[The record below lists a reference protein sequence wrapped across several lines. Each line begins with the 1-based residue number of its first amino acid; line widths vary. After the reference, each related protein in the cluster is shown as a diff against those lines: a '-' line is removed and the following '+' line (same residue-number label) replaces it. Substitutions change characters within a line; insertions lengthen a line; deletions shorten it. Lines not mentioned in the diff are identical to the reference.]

1 MKRAVCAIKEKH
13 NKTMKYEINKD
24 LFPFSHFKPPII
36 NGKLLCRL
44 GALMPPPRSFYRDP
58 ALAVTKKR
66 IESYDGKEIE
76 LLILSPKEE
85 ASSLP
90 CLVYYHGGGFIFSAS
105 FHHYDIARIYAQE
118 AQCKLIFVQYRLAP
132 KNPHPTP
139 SEDCYAALRWTFDNA
154 DALGV
159 DTKRIAVGG
168 DSAGGALAA
177 TVCQMARDRGTALPR
192 FQLLIYPVTD
202 RRMQTESNRIFTDT
216 PMWNSKYSEKMWRA
230 YTPDDNAPDLAY
242 ASPMEAAS
250 LVELP
255 PAYVETAEF
264 DCLRDEG
271 IAYADALCAAGVAV
285 TRHSTLGTI
294 HGFDIVKKS
303 AVTKDAIEKRIAFMR
318 EWFAP
323 NGTHS

>member
-1 MKRAVCAIKEKH
+1 
-13 NKTMKYEINKD
+13 MKYEINKD

-44 GALMPPPRSFYRDP
+44 GALMPPPRSLYRDP
-58 ALAVTKKR
+58 TLTVAKKR

-85 ASSLP
+85 TSVMP
-90 CLVYYHGGGFIFSAS
+90 CLVYYHGGGFIFGGS
-105 FHHYDIARIYAQE
+105 FHHYNIARTYAKG
-118 AQCKLIFVQYRLAP
+118 ARCKLIFVQYRLAP
-132 KNPHPTP
+132 KHPHPIP

-154 DALGV
+154 SALNV
-159 DTKRIAVGG
+159 DTRRIAVGG

-177 TVCQMARDRGTALPR
+177 AVCQMARDRDTTLPR

-216 PMWNSKYSEKMWRA
+216 PMWSSKYSKKMWRA

-250 LVELP
+250 LAGLP

-271 IAYADALCAAGVAV
+271 IAYADALCAAGVAI
-285 TRHSTLGTI
+285 TRHSTVGTI
-294 HGFDIVKKS
+294 HGFDIVKNS
-303 AVTKDAIEKRIAFMR
+303 AVTKGAVEKRIAFMR
-318 EWFAP
+318 ERFEAD
-323 NGTHS
+323 NSHS